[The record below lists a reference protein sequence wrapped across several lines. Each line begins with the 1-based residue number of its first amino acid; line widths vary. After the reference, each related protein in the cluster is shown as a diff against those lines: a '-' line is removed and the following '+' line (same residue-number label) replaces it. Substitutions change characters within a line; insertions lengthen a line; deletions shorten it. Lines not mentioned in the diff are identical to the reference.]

1 LLSSLGLITTRRR
14 NLAGADFAKQPRSP
28 IRNLAGAD
36 FAKQPRS
43 PIANF
48 PAAGADFAKQPRW
61 LFGLMAFSGL
71 IRNPRDLAKPQ
82 QFIVVKF
89 NRTIFHRDPL
99 GLDRVEP
106 AV

>member
-1 LLSSLGLITTRRR
+1 MQHSIK
-14 NLAGADFAKQPRSP
+14 NLGADFAKQPRS
-28 IRNLAGAD
+28 
-36 FAKQPRS
+36 RS
-43 PIANF
+43 PIRTNLL
-48 PAAGADFAKQPRW
+48 AGADFAKQPRW

-82 QFIVVKF
+82 QFIVVKI